1 MRKTAKRGKFRK
13 RLNKTRRRQNGGDR
27 FWSTVNKL
35 RGRDIENTLHMNR
48 QLIKQGIMRDTP
60 VVVITNYNKRVGE
73 DKEFDWFPTYLFYAT
88 IRKLADYD
96 YWGNMYDNKDRL
108 SIILEWIRENYIHNR
123 KTWYG
128 TKETNYKLVLVPA
141 YTVLKDFNFN
151 TDARR
156 IPVSWF
162 YNEPELKKLFGVSI

>member
-1 MRKTAKRGKFRK
+1 MRKSVKRGKFRK
-13 RLNKTRRRQNGGDR
+13 RRNKTRRRQKGGDNFSR
-27 FWSTVNKL
+27 TVNNL
-35 RGRDIENTLHMNR
+35 RGRHIEDVIDRNR
-48 QLIKQGIMRDTP
+48 TFIKDGIMRNTP

-73 DKEFDWFPTYLFYAT
+73 DKDFDWFPTLLFYAT

-96 YWGNMYDNKDRL
+96 YWGNIYNNKDRL
-108 SIILEWIRENYIHNR
+108 SIILEWIREKYIHNR

-128 TKETNYKLVLVPA
+128 TKATNYNLVLVPA
-141 YTVLKDFNFN
+141 YEVLKNYNFN

-162 YNEPELKKLFGVSI
+162 YNEQELKKLFDVSI